1 MSDPF
6 DALRRPPEPLAP
18 SPAFAIDLRR
28 RVEQALASPPPTTGG
43 AMSTTVT
50 TAPHIPERL
59 HSITPYLAVEDA
71 RRAIDWYVEHFAAVP
86 LGDPYVMEDG
96 RIGHAELR
104 NGGSVIMLADEF
116 PELDVLGPRAR
127 GGPSVMLTLYL
138 EDADATVERAL
149 AGGAVLERPVED
161 QFYGARAGVI
171 RDPFGHRWTVATQ
184 LATAAAD
191 DGHDTV
197 DLGQR
202 RSAGAPGERHGDVG
216 YFTLGIPDADRARAF
231 YGELLGWTFEP
242 GSVDHGFQIA
252 DLSPMGGLW
261 GGQAGSSVT
270 LCYRVDDVAASVA
283 KVRALG
289 GSAEDAVEQ
298 PYGLLAECVDDQG
311 TPFQL
316 WQPPPGG

>member
-18 SPAFAIDLRR
+18 SPAFAADLRR
-28 RVEQALASPPPTTGG
+28 RVEQALEPPPPTTGG

-50 TAPHIPERL
+50 TASYLPERL
-59 HSITPYLAVEDA
+59 HSITPYLAVDDA
-71 RRAIDWYVEHFAAVP
+71 RRAIDWYVEHFAAVL
-86 LGDPYVMEDG
+86 LGDPYLMDDG
-96 RIGHAELR
+96 RIGHAEL
-104 NGGSVIMLADEF
+104 NIGGSVIMLADEF

-138 EDADATVERAL
+138 EDCDAAVEGAV
-149 AGGAVLERPVED
+149 AGGAELERPVED
-161 QFYGARAGVI
+161 QFYGSRAGVI
-171 RDPFGHRWTVATQ
+171 RDPFGHRWTLSTQ
-184 LATAAAD
+184 LAEAAD

-197 DLGQR
+197 DLGRR
-202 RSAGAPGERHGDVG
+202 RSTAAPGERHGDVG

-231 YGELLGWTFEP
+231 YGELLGWAFEP
-242 GSVDHGFQIA
+242 GSVDQGFQIA
-252 DLSPMGGLW
+252 GVTPMGGLA
-261 GGQAGSSVT
+261 GGQSGSSVT

-289 GSAEDAVEQ
+289 GQAEDAVAQ

-311 TPFQL
+311 TAFQL
-316 WQPPPGG
+316 WQPPPG